1 MAGHS
6 KWANTKHRKAKQDA
20 KRAKIFTKMIREI
33 TVAAKMGGSD
43 PSGNARL
50 RKVVQEALAENMTR
64 DTIDR
69 AIKRGAGGDDEA
81 QYESLRYEGYGV
93 SGVAVMV
100 DCLTDNRNRTA
111 GEVRHAFTKS
121 GGNLGTDGSVSFM
134 FNERGILSFAPGS
147 DENKIMEVALEAS
160 AEDVV
165 TNSDGSI
172 DVFTA
177 PSQFHVICEAFEKNG
192 LKADLSEVDFIPSVS
207 ATLDLESAEKVLR
220 LIDMLEDLDDVQKV
234 YHNADISEEILE
246 KLGA

>member
-1 MAGHS
+1 VAGHS

-20 KRAKIFTKMIREI
+20 KKAKVFTKMIREI
-33 TVAAKMGGSD
+33 TVSSRIGGPD
-43 PSGNARL
+43 PSSNPRL
-50 RKVVQEALAENMTR
+50 RKVVQEALGQNMTR

-69 AIKRGAGGDDEA
+69 AIKRGAGGDGEA

-93 SGVAVMV
+93 SGVAFMV
-100 DCLTDNRNRTA
+100 DCLTDNRNRTV
-111 GEVRHAFTKS
+111 GEVRHAFTKC

-147 DENKIMEVALEAS
+147 DEDKIMDLALECG
-160 AEDVV
+160 AEDVIS
-165 TNSDGSI
+165 NEDGSI

-177 PSQFHVICEAFEKNG
+177 ASEFHRVCEIFEQKG
-192 LKADLSEVDFIPSVS
+192 LKPDLSEVSFIPSVS
-207 ATLDLESAEKVLR
+207 ATLDFDAAEKIVR

-246 KLGA
+246 KIG